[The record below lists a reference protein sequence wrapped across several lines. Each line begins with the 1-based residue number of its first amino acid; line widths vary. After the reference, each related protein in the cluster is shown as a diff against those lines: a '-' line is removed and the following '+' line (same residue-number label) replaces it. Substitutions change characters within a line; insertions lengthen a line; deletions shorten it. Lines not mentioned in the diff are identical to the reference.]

1 MMAPDTASASLQ
13 TEPSSCPNCGTS
25 LHCGMV
31 GGMASS
37 SSPCWCFTMPHV
49 LPVPVAENFKNP
61 APKALSSNPADQPG
75 CLCPACLQQLIDSHD
90 SYDSHD
96 LHPTAD

>member
-1 MMAPDTASASLQ
+1 MTAPNAASASPQ
-13 TEPSSCPNCGTS
+13 TDPSSCPNCGAS
-25 LHCGMV
+25 LRCGMV

-49 LPVPVAENFKNP
+49 LPVPVAENSKNL
-61 APKALSSNPADQPG
+61 APKAFNSNPADQSG
-75 CLCPACLQQLIDSHD
+75 CLCPACLQQHT
-90 SYDSHD
+90 DSHD